1 VKRLRPQLHL
11 GVITSSEPRVGVV
24 LLGDT
29 LPVFDSN
36 QTHEVYS
43 SFTDV
48 QSYKLNDELIYT
60 SLYTPLHENLKSMML
75 CFLQTL
81 TFRF

>member
-1 VKRLRPQLHL
+1 MAA
-11 GVITSSEPRVGVV
+11 T
-24 LLGDT
+24 
-29 LPVFDSN
+29 

-60 SLYTPLHENLKSMML
+60 SLYTPLHENLKSMTL
-75 CFLQTL
+75 RTVLSNYVTCVQIFLIKMK
-81 TFRF
+81 